1 MFESLKSRP
10 NSSHAFSLFGISLTA
25 ADNPGESRGVSS
37 RFDAKKKWEGSP
49 EMGNPQ
55 EIRFEAINAVE
66 ILPHC
71 HRSLC
76 FLFGELESSIVAE
89 IVPGKV

>member
-1 MFESLKSRP
+1 MQ
-10 NSSHAFSLFGISLTA
+10 
-25 ADNPGESRGVSS
+25 
-37 RFDAKKKWEGSP
+37 KKWEGSP